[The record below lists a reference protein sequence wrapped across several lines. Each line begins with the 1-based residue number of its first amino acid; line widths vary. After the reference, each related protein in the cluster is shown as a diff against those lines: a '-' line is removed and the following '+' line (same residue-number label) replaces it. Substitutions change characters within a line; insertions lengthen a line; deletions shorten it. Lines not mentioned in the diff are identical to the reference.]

1 MKASASDRRIAS
13 GADRDYAVGVRTGS
27 LGGTVWLGGP
37 ARVAIAAAV
46 LASVVAALGAPERAL
61 AAPRPRQRV
70 VLADPDPELRH
81 AMDQALA
88 PYHLAVVIEG
98 TAPADAASAQDRAD
112 GDTAR
117 FVVWRDGAQLVVYDR
132 ELGTTERRASQ
143 AGVLDAP
150 AAAAAALT
158 IKTMMRLPPPP
169 TEPIGAAAEP
179 AEPAEP
185 PVPATASG
193 VALRVQAGLATRI
206 ARGGDA
212 TASVRLGGAVAVQP
226 SRGLAL
232 RLGVAAD
239 GGSATDVDR
248 ASFKGTWRD
257 WAVLGFVSWS
267 FGRGAWQIEP
277 HADLGVRL
285 SVLDGDE
292 MKTPRS
298 ETATLLALRGGAWLR
313 WRYARFT
320 VGAAISVDE
329 VFGTPT
335 YTKTDNGAAEVFQV
349 PGGAIELGGVIAID
363 L

>member
-1 MKASASDRRIAS
+1 
-13 GADRDYAVGVRTGS
+13 VRTGS
-27 LGGTVWLGGP
+27 LGGTAWLGRR

-46 LASVVAALGAPERAL
+46 LVAVVAALGVPGPAL

-98 TAPADAASAQDRAD
+98 TAPVDAASAQERAD

-117 FVVWRDGAQLVVYDR
+117 FVVWRDGAELVVYDR

-169 TEPIGAAAEP
+169 IEPTDAAPQP
-179 AEPAEP
+179 AEA
-185 PVPATASG
+185 PVPATPSG
-193 VALRVQAGLATRI
+193 VALRVQAGIATRI
-206 ARGGDA
+206 AHGDD
-212 TASVRLGGAVAVQP
+212 TMASARLGAAVALQP
-226 SRGLAL
+226 SRSLEL

-248 ASFKGTWRD
+248 AGFKGTWRD

-298 ETATLLALRGGAWLR
+298 ETATLLTLRGGAWLR

-335 YTKTDNGAAEVFQV
+335 YTKSDTPAEVFQV
-349 PGGAIELGGVIAID
+349 PGGGVELGGVIAID